1 MLTHGGG
8 ALLCM
13 LIWLH
18 VHLTGCW
25 RLLDEEAMVACDRV
39 HDVQGSWR
47 YIGGVLVVGDVLLDG

>member
-1 MLTHGGG
+1 
-8 ALLCM
+8 M

-25 RLLDEEAMVACDRV
+25 RLLDEEAMVAGDRV